1 MNGTPWC
8 LKKKKKKNQRLLV
21 IQMSIRSV
29 LKSTQN
35 LVFSL
40 LILYNFNFIKK
51 DEILLAV
58 FVKLDLESWRNQSLS
73 LATLLEGF
81 SLGWGIVE
89 AG

>member
-8 LKKKKKKNQRLLV
+8 LQKKKNQRLLV
-21 IQMSIRSV
+21 IQMSIQSV

-58 FVKLDLESWRNQSLS
+58 FAKLDLESWRNQSLS

-81 SLGWGIVE
+81 SF
-89 AG
+89 AGAL

>member
-8 LKKKKKKNQRLLV
+8 LQKKKNQRLLV
-21 IQMSIRSV
+21 IQMSIQSV

-58 FVKLDLESWRNQSLS
+58 FAKLDLES
-73 LATLLEGF
+73 
-81 SLGWGIVE
+81 
-89 AG
+89 